1 MESSPEDQRSS
12 HITIQPNET
21 VLTALPYEPQS
32 SLLDF
37 LKGEPKVLGALQILL
52 ALIIAGVGSIFAF
65 NYFHFSQRFP
75 LVFLT
80 GYPFWGA
87 FIFVITGYITGINE
101 KKKCMGQGVTAMNV
115 ISSLVAVAGITL
127 TIISYRYQ
135 HKYCQMPSLEGICV
149 IGRNLFNGI
158 LSVLLVISIVELGIS
173 VTISSFRSKCWT
185 TSDEIVFFLPSDV
198 TQESELSVP
207 EENTAVQF
215 ELQEQSSTADSTTNI
230 QPVFIGGYTFF
241 KLRVTRNPLAFRH
254 SRRRSS
260 KTYYTSSVS
269 MLDEQQKSISP
280 PSQVYEE
287 RPKLKPLLPTLLE
300 RSTEKIP
307 YAKQL
312 KDEDLKSAI
321 AQRPENQT
329 QLLQSRALPL
339 QVFPSSY
346 IKKLQML
353 PPQALPVLASQAPT
367 YHDTQSQG
375 LTSED
380 MPYQD
385 ISSQESQYQ
394 SIPSQD
400 TQALD
405 MPYQYAPSQN
415 TPSQNTLAQDMPSKN
430 ILSQDMISQKPPSE
444 GILYQD
450 LHSQL
455 QALPAQSMLLAA
467 PAFHAAQSSNIQRLD
482 QQALDLQHRNQQLAR
497 VSYQDMQSEVMLLTQ
512 EWKSQ
517 EEFQSRKS
525 KKWQSL
531 DWQNENLQS
540 RKSHD
545 LYRQNKGWQTPKQ
558 KSQDLQMQ
566 GQQSPRKKS
575 LDQHIKDWLF
585 PKRHS
590 VEKQTQVKQ
599 TRQKSSDQRTKDQL
613 LVLEEQSLRQR
624 SPSGQRK
631 YQEDKEEKSPKEQPK
646 DRQDKAQQTDMEKSP
661 KKQTQQEHTKD
672 LQVREEKSPKEQPK
686 DRQDKAQQTD
696 METSPKKQPQYEEV
710 ENLQAQEEKS
720 LKQLHQNWQS
730 QIQEYQAWQSSSQQF
745 QDRRIQGWRNK
756 EWKAQ
761 ELALEMPHSLRWES
775 QAWQTQ
781 DLLEKEFL
789 KQKALYQEA
798 QNVHVITRRQQLQS
812 IPFNDSQYQ
821 DEEQDL
827 KSTDIQKEGMR
838 TETVQIRDNKPESTK
853 YQNLHNQQS
862 EDKNPDCCFSCQSSV
877 QDTNLAYLSD
887 INSEQDVR
895 KNISICSASYQD
907 DMTLTSTSCSPK
919 DQQQS
924 EDSD

>member
-1 MESSPEDQRSS
+1 MESSSEGQRSS
-12 HITIQPNET
+12 HIMIQPNET

-52 ALIIAGVGSIFAF
+52 ALITAGVGTIFAF

-158 LSVLLVISIVELGIS
+158 LSVLLVTSIVELGIS

-198 TQESELSVP
+198 IQESELSVP

-300 RSTEKIP
+300 RSTENIP

-367 YHDTQSQG
+367 YQDTQSPG

-394 SIPSQD
+394 SMPSQD

-525 KKWQSL
+525 TKWQSL

-575 LDQHIKDWLF
+575 LDQHIKDWLS

-590 VEKQTQVKQ
+590 IDKQSQVKQ

-613 LVLEEQSLRQR
+613 L
-624 SPSGQRK
+624 
-631 YQEDKEEKSPKEQPK
+631 DKEEKSPKEQPK
-646 DRQDKAQQTDMEKSP
+646 DRQDKAQQTDTEKSP

-672 LQVREEKSPKEQPK
+672 LQVREEK
-686 DRQDKAQQTD
+686 
-696 METSPKKQPQYEEV
+696 SPKKQPQYEEV

-781 DLLEKEFL
+781 DLLEKESL

-827 KSTDIQKEGMR
+827 KSTDIQKEGA
-838 TETVQIRDNKPESTK
+838 Q
-853 YQNLHNQQS
+853 
-862 EDKNPDCCFSCQSSV
+862 
-877 QDTNLAYLSD
+877 
-887 INSEQDVR
+887 
-895 KNISICSASYQD
+895 
-907 DMTLTSTSCSPK
+907 
-919 DQQQS
+919 
-924 EDSD
+924 

>member
-1 MESSPEDQRSS
+1 MESSSEDQRSS

-269 MLDEQQKSISP
+269 VLDEQQKSISP

-415 TPSQNTLAQDMPSKN
+415 TPPQNTLAQDMPSKN

-599 TRQKSSDQRTKDQL
+599 TRQKSSDQQTKDQL

-646 DRQDKAQQTDMEKSP
+646 DRQDKAQQTDV
-661 KKQTQQEHTKD
+661 D
-672 LQVREEKSPKEQPK
+672 
-686 DRQDKAQQTD
+686 
-696 METSPKKQPQYEEV
+696 TSPKKQPQYEEV

-862 EDKNPDCCFSCQSSV
+862 EDKHPDCCFSCQSSV

>member
-1 MESSPEDQRSS
+1 MESSSEDQRSS

-269 MLDEQQKSISP
+269 VLDEQQKSISP
-280 PSQVYEE
+280 PSQVHEE

-467 PAFHAAQSSNIQRLD
+467 PAFHAAQSSNMQRLD

-545 LYRQNKGWQTPKQ
+545 LIRQNKGWQTPKQ

-631 YQEDKEEKSPKEQPK
+631 YQEDK
-646 DRQDKAQQTDMEKSP
+646 
-661 KKQTQQEHTKD
+661 
-672 LQVREEKSPKEQPK
+672 EEKSPKEQPK

>member
-1 MESSPEDQRSS
+1 MESSSEDQRSS

-269 MLDEQQKSISP
+269 VLDEQQKSISP
-280 PSQVYEE
+280 PSQVHEE

-405 MPYQYAPSQN
+405 MPYQY
-415 TPSQNTLAQDMPSKN
+415 
-430 ILSQDMISQKPPSE
+430 PPSE

-467 PAFHAAQSSNIQRLD
+467 PAFHAAQSSNMQRLD

-531 DWQNENLQS
+531 DWQN
-540 RKSHD
+540 
-545 LYRQNKGWQTPKQ
+545 KGWQTPKQ

-599 TRQKSSDQRTKDQL
+599 TRQN
-613 LVLEEQSLRQR
+613 
-624 SPSGQRK
+624 GQRK

-646 DRQDKAQQTDMEKSP
+646 DRQDKAQQTDTEKSP
-661 KKQTQQEHTKD
+661 KKQTQQE
-672 LQVREEKSPKEQPK
+672 
-686 DRQDKAQQTD
+686 
-696 METSPKKQPQYEEV
+696 
-710 ENLQAQEEKS
+710 
-720 LKQLHQNWQS
+720 
-730 QIQEYQAWQSSSQQF
+730 
-745 QDRRIQGWRNK
+745 IQGWRNK

>member
-1 MESSPEDQRSS
+1 MYGTRCHS
-12 HITIQPNET
+12 HECHQ
-21 VLTALPYEPQS
+21 
-32 SLLDF
+32 F
-37 LKGEPKVLGALQILL
+37 LGCGGWDYSNHYQLQ
-52 ALIIAGVGSIFAF
+52 
-65 NYFHFSQRFP
+65 
-75 LVFLT
+75 
-80 GYPFWGA
+80 
-87 FIFVITGYITGINE
+87 
-101 KKKCMGQGVTAMNV
+101 
-115 ISSLVAVAGITL
+115 
-127 TIISYRYQ
+127 
-135 HKYCQMPSLEGICV
+135 
-149 IGRNLFNGI
+149 GI

-269 MLDEQQKSISP
+269 VLDEQQKSISP

-415 TPSQNTLAQDMPSKN
+415 TPPQNTLAQDMPSKN

-599 TRQKSSDQRTKDQL
+599 TRQKSSDQQTKDQL

-646 DRQDKAQQTDMEKSP
+646 DRQDKAQQTDV
-661 KKQTQQEHTKD
+661 D
-672 LQVREEKSPKEQPK
+672 
-686 DRQDKAQQTD
+686 
-696 METSPKKQPQYEEV
+696 TSPKKQPQYEEV

-862 EDKNPDCCFSCQSSV
+862 EDKHPDCCFSCQSSV

>member
-1 MESSPEDQRSS
+1 MESSSEDERSS
-12 HITIQPNET
+12 HIMIQPNET

-52 ALIIAGVGSIFAF
+52 ALIIAGVGTIFAF

-158 LSVLLVISIVELGIS
+158 LSVLLVTSIVELGIS

-339 QVFPSSY
+339 QVFPSGY

-367 YHDTQSQG
+367 YQDTQSQG

-394 SIPSQD
+394 STPSQD

-455 QALPAQSMLLAA
+455 QALPAQSMVLAA

-525 KKWQSL
+525 TKWQSL

-545 LYRQNKGWQTPKQ
+545 LYRQNQGWQTPKQ

-575 LDQHIKDWLF
+575 LDQHIKDWLS

-590 VEKQTQVKQ
+590 IDKQTQVKQ

-613 LVLEEQSLRQR
+613 L
-624 SPSGQRK
+624 
-631 YQEDKEEKSPKEQPK
+631 
-646 DRQDKAQQTDMEKSP
+646 
-661 KKQTQQEHTKD
+661 
-672 LQVREEKSPKEQPK
+672 
-686 DRQDKAQQTD
+686 
-696 METSPKKQPQYEEV
+696 
-710 ENLQAQEEKS
+710 AQEEKS

-745 QDRRIQGWRNK
+745 QDRRIQGWKNK

-781 DLLEKEFL
+781 DLLEKESL

-821 DEEQDL
+821 DVEQDL
-827 KSTDIQKEGMR
+827 KSTDIQKEGMQ
-838 TETVQIRDNKPESTK
+838 TETVQIRDNKPESMK

-887 INSEQDVR
+887 INSEQDVQ